1 VNEWRLRLNPRPT
14 QRRNRGRRS
23 HLKEQLGC
31 KCRLE
36 LLDLLAELGLW
47 EGQPV
52 LTESM
57 LRTQLLLALHH
68 AEAHRSHAVH
78 LPITQTHSR
87 RNHMAKQNHTEVGF
101 VRMQSDA
108 LREGSHTVGN
118 GTMIR
123 SPSAAI
129 HSPSSSGRR
138 TMPPPVASGSP
149 SDEACAGSM
158 PSSGEACAGSA
169 AV

>member
-1 VNEWRLRLNPRPT
+1 MNEWRLRLNPRPT

-23 HLKEQLGC
+23 HLKEQFGC
-31 KCRLE
+31 KRRLE

-78 LPITQTHSR
+78 LPINSDPLRDATTWP
-87 RNHMAKQNHTEVGF
+87 NKTI
-101 VRMQSDA
+101 QSDA
-108 LREGSHTVGN
+108 
-118 GTMIR
+118 I
-123 SPSAAI
+123 
-129 HSPSSSGRR
+129 
-138 TMPPPVASGSP
+138 
-149 SDEACAGSM
+149 
-158 PSSGEACAGSA
+158 
-169 AV
+169 